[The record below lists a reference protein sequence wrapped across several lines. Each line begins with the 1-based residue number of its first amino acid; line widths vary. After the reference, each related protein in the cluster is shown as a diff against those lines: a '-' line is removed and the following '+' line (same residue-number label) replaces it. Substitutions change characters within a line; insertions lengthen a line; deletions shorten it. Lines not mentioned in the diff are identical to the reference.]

1 MYSAHLFPLC
11 EVCSPLP
18 QLVCVLLVSL
28 LQLVVLLLSE
38 HHLLLILGG
47 EGEGEGEGRGREGR
61 GGERRGEEGRGGER
75 MRLSISISNWADSEA
90 QLDYNNYNYNI
101 DMH

>member
-18 QLVCVLLVSL
+18 QLACVLLVSL

-38 HHLLLILGG
+38 HHLLLVLCGEGGG
-47 EGEGEGEGRGREGR
+47 EGEGERG
-61 GGERRGEEGRGGER
+61 
-75 MRLSISISNWADSEA
+75 
-90 QLDYNNYNYNI
+90 
-101 DMH
+101 